1 MGSQLEES
9 WDLVGGALG
18 NTMEAAGELPP
29 AGLDLPPQLR
39 LEIPFSSK
47 RKRSRGNFEAKR
59 KEGRMGREE
68 LGFLPQFYHQSVAW
82 LWIN

>member
-1 MGSQLEES
+1 M
-9 WDLVGGALG
+9 ALKG
-18 NTMEAAGELPP
+18 NVPVAT
-29 AGLDLPPQLR
+29 
-39 LEIPFSSK
+39 
-47 RKRSRGNFEAKR
+47 KR

>member
-1 MGSQLEES
+1 MAS
-9 WDLVGGALG
+9 DLGDNITPILCLYFLVSL
-18 NTMEAAGELPP
+18 MRIL
-29 AGLDLPPQLR
+29 PQLR

>member
-1 MGSQLEES
+1 MRIL
-9 WDLVGGALG
+9 
-18 NTMEAAGELPP
+18 
-29 AGLDLPPQLR
+29 PQLR

-47 RKRSRGNFEAKR
+47 RKRSCGNFEAKR